1 MKRTCTQNGAT
12 ARRPGA
18 AAVAPGRSR
27 GGIALA
33 CLIAL
38 VLAGDP
44 ASAADKVKVGF
55 IATFSGPIGLIG
67 QHMWDGFTLGVE
79 HAGGKL
85 GGLPTEVV
93 KEDDQLKPDV
103 GLQVAKKLLERDRVD
118 FVVGTIFSNVMMAI
132 YKPVVESK
140 TFLIS
145 PNAGPSPIAGAQCS
159 PWFFSSSW
167 QNDGAH
173 EAMGQYVQDKGYK
186 RVYLMA
192 PNYQAGKD
200 SLAGFKRYYKGEIIG
215 EVYTAINQP
224 DYSAELTQ
232 LRAAKPDAVFV
243 FQPGG
248 MGVNFVKQYA
258 QAGLMQEV
266 PLFSAF
272 TVEETTLKA
281 IGEAAV
287 GAYGTAF
294 WTPDLD
300 NPVSKRFVADFEK
313 KYGYTPALY
322 AAQSYDAALLIDNAI
337 RAVKGKLE
345 DREGLR
351 AALAKP
357 TFQSVRGGTIRYNNN
372 HFPIQS
378 FYVYRVE
385 KDASG
390 KPKLANRGV
399 VFANHSDAYAKDCP
413 MK

>member
-1 MKRTCTQNGAT
+1 VNGRT
-12 ARRPGA
+12 
-18 AAVAPGRSR
+18 
-27 GGIALA
+27 
-33 CLIAL
+33 L
-38 VLAGDP
+38 VLASVLLLLAP
-44 ASAADKVKVGF
+44 SAAAADRVKVGF

-67 QHMWDGFTLGVE
+67 QHMFDGFMLGVE

-85 GGLPTEVV
+85 GGLPTEVI

-103 GLQVAKKLLERDRVD
+103 GVQVAKKLLEKDKVD

-132 YKPVVESK
+132 YKPVVDSK

-159 PWFFSSSW
+159 PWFFSASW

-173 EAMGQYVQDKGYK
+173 EAMGKHVQDKGYK
-186 RVYLMA
+186 RVYLLA

-200 SLAGFKRYYKGEIIG
+200 SLAGFKRFYKGEIVG

-232 LRAAKPDAVFV
+232 LRAAKPDGVFV

-258 QAGLMQEV
+258 QAGLLKEI

-272 TVEETTLKA
+272 TIEETNLKA
-281 IGEAAV
+281 LGDAAV

-313 KYGYTPALY
+313 RYGYTPSLY
-322 AAQSYDAALLIDNAI
+322 AAQSYDTALLIDDGLKQ
-337 RAVKGKLE
+337 VKGRLE
-345 DREGLR
+345 EKEGLR
-351 AALAKP
+351 AAFRNP
-357 TFQSVRGGTIRYNNN
+357 GFPSVRGGTIRYNTN

-378 FYVYRVE
+378 FYLYQVA

-390 KPKLANRGV
+390 KIKLDNRGV
-399 VFANHSDAYAKDCP
+399 VFTNHADVYAKDCP
-413 MK
+413 MKW

>member
-1 MKRTCTQNGAT
+1 VNGRT
-12 ARRPGA
+12 
-18 AAVAPGRSR
+18 
-27 GGIALA
+27 
-33 CLIAL
+33 L
-38 VLAGDP
+38 VLASVLLLLAP
-44 ASAADKVKVGF
+44 SAAAADRVKVGF

-67 QHMWDGFTLGVE
+67 QHMFDGFMLGVE

-85 GGLPTEVV
+85 GGLPTEVI

-103 GLQVAKKLLERDRVD
+103 GVQVAKKLLEKDKVD

-132 YKPVVESK
+132 YKPVVDSK

-159 PWFFSSSW
+159 PWFFSASW

-173 EAMGQYVQDKGYK
+173 EAMGKHVQDKGYK
-186 RVYLMA
+186 RVYLLA

-200 SLAGFKRYYKGEIIG
+200 SLAGFKRFYKGEVVG

-258 QAGLMQEV
+258 QAGLLKEI

-272 TVEETTLKA
+272 TVEETNLKA
-281 IGEAAV
+281 LGDAAV

-313 KYGYTPALY
+313 RYGYTPSLY
-322 AAQSYDAALLIDNAI
+322 AAQSYDTALLIDDGLKQ
-337 RAVKGKLE
+337 VKGRLE
-345 DREGLR
+345 EKEGLR
-351 AALAKP
+351 AAFRNP
-357 TFQSVRGGTIRYNNN
+357 GFPSVRGGTIRYNTN

-378 FYVYRVE
+378 FYLYQVAR
-385 KDASG
+385 DASG
-390 KPKLANRGV
+390 KIKLDNRGA
-399 VFANHSDAYAKDCP
+399 VFTNHADVYAKDCP
-413 MK
+413 MKW

>member
-1 MKRTCTQNGAT
+1 VNGRT
-12 ARRPGA
+12 
-18 AAVAPGRSR
+18 
-27 GGIALA
+27 
-33 CLIAL
+33 L
-38 VLAGDP
+38 VLASVLLLLAP
-44 ASAADKVKVGF
+44 SAAAADRVKVGF

-67 QHMWDGFTLGVE
+67 QHMFDGFMLGVE

-85 GGLPTEVV
+85 GGLPTEVI

-103 GLQVAKKLLERDRVD
+103 GVQVAKKLLEKDKVD

-132 YKPVVESK
+132 YKPVVDSK

-159 PWFFSSSW
+159 PWFFSASW

-173 EAMGQYVQDKGYK
+173 EAMGKHVQDKGYK
-186 RVYLMA
+186 RVYLLA

-200 SLAGFKRYYKGEIIG
+200 SLAGFKRFYKGEVVG

-258 QAGLMQEV
+258 QAGLLKEI

-272 TVEETTLKA
+272 TVEETNLKA
-281 IGEAAV
+281 LGDAAV

-313 KYGYTPALY
+313 RYGYTPSLY
-322 AAQSYDAALLIDNAI
+322 AAQSYDTALLIDDGLKQ
-337 RAVKGKLE
+337 VKGRLE
-345 DREGLR
+345 EKEGLR
-351 AALAKP
+351 AAFRNP
-357 TFQSVRGGTIRYNNN
+357 GFPSVRGGTIRYNTN

-378 FYVYRVE
+378 FYLYQVA

-390 KPKLANRGV
+390 KIKLDNRGV
-399 VFANHSDAYAKDCP
+399 VFTNHADVYAKDCP
-413 MK
+413 MKW

>member
-1 MKRTCTQNGAT
+1 VNGRT
-12 ARRPGA
+12 
-18 AAVAPGRSR
+18 
-27 GGIALA
+27 
-33 CLIAL
+33 L
-38 VLAGDP
+38 VLASVLLLL
-44 ASAADKVKVGF
+44 ASSAAAADRVKVGF

-67 QHMWDGFTLGVE
+67 QHMFDGFMLGVE

-85 GGLPTEVV
+85 GGLPTEVI

-103 GLQVAKKLLERDRVD
+103 GVQVAKKLLEKDKVD

-132 YKPVVESK
+132 YKPVVDSK

-159 PWFFSSSW
+159 PWFFSASW

-173 EAMGQYVQDKGYK
+173 EAMGKHVQDKGYK
-186 RVYLMA
+186 RVYLLA

-200 SLAGFKRYYKGEIIG
+200 SLAGFKRFYKGEVVG

-258 QAGLMQEV
+258 QAGLLKEI

-272 TVEETTLKA
+272 TVEETNLKA
-281 IGEAAV
+281 LGDAAV

-313 KYGYTPALY
+313 RYGYTPSLY
-322 AAQSYDAALLIDNAI
+322 AAQSYDTALLIDDGLKQ
-337 RAVKGKLE
+337 VKGRLE
-345 DREGLR
+345 EKEGLR
-351 AALAKP
+351 AAFRNP
-357 TFQSVRGGTIRYNNN
+357 GFPSVRGGTIRYNTN

-378 FYVYRVE
+378 FYLYQVA

-390 KPKLANRGV
+390 KIKLDNRGA
-399 VFANHSDAYAKDCP
+399 VFTNHADVYAKDCP
-413 MK
+413 MKW